1 MKTIQLQGQLR
12 TDFGKRYA
20 KQVRAQQEVPGVLY
34 GQGLDEVVHFSVA
47 QKAMRPLIYT
57 ADFQLVEVVLG
68 EKKYLCVLKD
78 MQFDK
83 VTDELIHFDLL
94 QLSEDKKV
102 TVSIPLKFEGT
113 AAGVLLGG
121 KLVPKM
127 KALRVKTFP
136 KFLQEYIVVNL
147 EKLQLNESIRVEDV
161 KVENF
166 EILNSPR
173 IPIVSVALTRQL
185 KQQDSEEK
193 RKAEAEKK

>member
-83 VTDELIHFDLL
+83 VTDKLIHFDLL